1 MPIGRL
7 CCFRVA
13 IMGMQRN
20 LFRILG
26 IGMAMALGGA
36 AAALAIEC
44 KPKTAGYFK
53 TLETAALAGAS
64 SPIEASGVTRSLTG
78 GLGDPQRGRSVM
90 INPDKGNCI
99 ACHRIAALSSEPA
112 HGDLGPTLNSIASR
126 YTEAQLRQ
134 LIINART
141 FFPNTIMPGF
151 HMTEGLERVPVAFAG
166 QTILSAA
173 EVEDVV
179 AFLKTLR

>member
-1 MPIGRL
+1 
-7 CCFRVA
+7 
-13 IMGMQRN
+13 MGMRRN
-20 LFRILG
+20 SLHILG
-26 IGMAMALGGA
+26 AGLALLLCSG
-36 AAALAIEC
+36 AAALANEC

-64 SPIEASGVTRSLTG
+64 SPIEASGVMRSLTG
-78 GLGDPQRGRSVM
+78 ALGDPQRGRMAM

-99 ACHRIAALSSEPA
+99 ACHRIAALSGEPA

-126 YTEAQLRQ
+126 YTEGQLRQ
-134 LIINART
+134 LVINART
-141 FFPNTIMPGF
+141 FFPNTVMPAF
-151 HMTEGLERVPVAFAG
+151 HVTEDLDRVSPAFAG
-166 QTILSAA
+166 QPILSAA